1 MLIDDAFSAL
11 DKEVGVWVWN
21 QIINKPKKS
30 DGIFPTRIVVTHDYE
45 LARQAD
51 EVIVMQNGKIGARGL
66 WDDLVKRA

>member
-51 EVIVMQNGKIGARGL
+51 EVIVM
-66 WDDLVKRA
+66 